1 MKINCARHEFGVT
14 CILCRG
20 LWSCVELAGS
30 SPLSRS
36 ALRILQ
42 LEDIFHF
49 LWSFSESGNQ
59 LPEEIRDILDDPA
72 PHHVPLP
79 ERGFVNPGAA
89 RVDDIVFDT
98 RRADSFASPHDA
110 CRNGD
115 PAAVADRA
123 NDFALRIHL
132 AHKLEHSL
140 AAP

>member
-20 LWSCVELAGS
+20 RGRCGELAGS

-42 LEDIFHF
+42 LDDIFHF

-59 LPEEIRDILDDPA
+59 LPAEIRDILDDPA

-89 RVDDIVFDT
+89 RVDDVVFYT
-98 RRADSFASPHDA
+98 SRADSFSSPHYA
-110 CRNGD
+110 CCNDD
-115 PAAVADRA
+115 PSAVPERV
-123 NDFALRIHL
+123 NEFAL
-132 AHKLEHSL
+132 
-140 AAP
+140 